1 MKATPTA
8 FGGLGFRNAVET
20 AFQGLIGISEGCYQY
35 EGLARTACSEGQG
48 GLGAHCV
55 LRPLPLVIPY
65 IYGSFRTLGVPFG
78 ALIIRVLLFE
88 VLY

>member
-48 GLGAHCV
+48 
-55 LRPLPLVIPY
+55 LRSSLCSETSAAGHPLHIWELPNIRGTFWGPY
-65 IYGSFRTLGVPFG
+65 NKGPTV
-78 ALIIRVLLFE
+78 
-88 VLY
+88 